1 MVCINLMKRPKGP
14 DQTEILI
21 APSQYPTVAGSLK
34 YKDLNNDGKIT
45 RGKYTLD
52 DHGDL
57 TVIGNDQIRY
67 RFGATFAANW
77 SGFDI
82 SAFFQGVMKH
92 NYYPTASDKIF
103 GVNIQLLGLI
113 NWRGIILIVGKKIIR
128 I

>member
-1 MVCINLMKRPKGP
+1 MTSDGLYKSDEEAQKGP

-57 TVIGNDQIRY
+57 TVIGNDQIGRAHVNSSHY
-67 RFGATFAANW
+67 QQSRMP
-77 SGFDI
+77 S
-82 SAFFQGVMKH
+82 SA
-92 NYYPTASDKIF
+92 
-103 GVNIQLLGLI
+103 
-113 NWRGIILIVGKKIIR
+113 
-128 I
+128 